1 MSGGARRRIGTVY
14 LVGAGPG
21 DPGLLTRRGA
31 KLLRRADVV
40 VHDALVDARL
50 LTLVPPHAERIDMG
64 KRAGGRQTPQSA
76 IHRLLVDA
84 AARARVVVR
93 LKGGDPFVFGR
104 GGEEAIALAEA
115 GVPFEVVPGV
125 TAALGAAASAM
136 IPLTHRGVAS
146 QVTFMTG
153 HADPAH
159 ESSRIDW
166 EHVARAGGTLV
177 IHMGL
182 QNLRALA
189 ERIVRG
195 GRAPDTP
202 SAVVASATCP
212 SERVVTAPLAQ
223 IADAAERVQ
232 IAGPGLI
239 IVGEVVALRESLDW
253 RTRNARGASGALR
266 TAPPMSGT

>member
-1 MSGGARRRIGTVY
+1 MSGATRRRIGTVY

-31 KLLRRADVV
+31 ALLRRAGVV

-50 LTLVPPHAERIDMG
+50 LTLAPRHADRIDVG
-64 KRAGGRQTPQSA
+64 KRAGGHQTPQSV
-76 IHRLLVDA
+76 IDRLLVDA

-104 GGEEAIALAEA
+104 GGEEAIALSEA

-125 TAALGAAASAM
+125 TAALGAAAYAG
-136 IPLTHRGVAS
+136 IPLTHRRVAS

-153 HADPAH
+153 HEDPAH

-166 EHVARAGGTLV
+166 EHVAGGSGTLV
-177 IHMGL
+177 IYMGL

-189 ERIVRG
+189 ERLVRC
-195 GRAPDTP
+195 GRAADTP
-202 SAVVASATCP
+202 AAVVGSATGP
-212 SERVVTAPLAQ
+212 TERVVTAPLAQ
-223 IADAAERVQ
+223 IADAAEHAQ
-232 IAGPGLI
+232 IAAPALI
-239 IVGEVVALRESLDW
+239 IVGDVVTLRERLEW
-253 RTRNARGASGALR
+253 RMGSPRGAQGVPRAKPSR
-266 TAPPMSGT
+266 CV